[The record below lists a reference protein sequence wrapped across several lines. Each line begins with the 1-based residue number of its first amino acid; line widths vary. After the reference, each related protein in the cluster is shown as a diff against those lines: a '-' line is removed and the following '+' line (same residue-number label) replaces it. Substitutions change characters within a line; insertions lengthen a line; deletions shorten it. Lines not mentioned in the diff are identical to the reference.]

1 MEINDNEIYNYI
13 MEHGKDGDIMGKST
27 KYLMLGNR
35 KLHAYHVTCEYI
47 IGQDE
52 NGYIIDPQDEP
63 ALYLEKE
70 NE

>member
-1 MEINDNEIYNYI
+1 MESNDTQIYQYI
-13 MEHGKDGDIMGKST
+13 MEHGKDGDILGKPT
-27 KYLMLGNR
+27 KYLMLGKR

-63 ALYLEKE
+63 ALFLEKE